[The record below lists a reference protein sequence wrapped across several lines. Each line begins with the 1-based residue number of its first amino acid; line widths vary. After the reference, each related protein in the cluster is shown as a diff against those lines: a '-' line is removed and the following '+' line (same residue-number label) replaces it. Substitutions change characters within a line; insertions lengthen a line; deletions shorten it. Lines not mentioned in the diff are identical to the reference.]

1 MRKYLLL
8 ILSFVFHFSALSAD
22 NYTFCYWIDDNHTA
36 AQTITQTSNTF
47 STTMDVAS
55 LPEGMHTLFVRA
67 RKNTGTWTSPKAS
80 YFYKVQDLP
89 TIKTYYWFDD
99 ETGRREFTNAG
110 GGAMLID
117 VSHLKDGLHCFNA
130 MLTNDAGSPSVPV
143 SRTFIKMPSSTTND
157 STTLTF
163 WIDGAQYSQQ
173 KVAYGN
179 EIVDLELDVADLS
192 VGMHFLQVQAV
203 TNSGSAS
210 NTVSGYFM
218 RMPYQESDGI
228 IAYRYWINDNNA
240 DLAFTTVENPSTPF
254 QFISDLEVAPQ
265 PLRCANFHF
274 EVNDDIPMLYAVNDL
289 HMQIMAAN
297 GHLMKT
303 TNMYAESVAADTLT
317 AEEWTEIKNDT
328 VIKANTP
335 TGETIYWYAMNLEEG
350 DTICLKTDYSST
362 LQVFSHSGNQVF
374 ESKTDSSRVF
384 RQFVADK
391 DEMYYL
397 ALHTVNTTKAQV
409 TLTVDVKEYIHYYN
423 VETSVI
429 GNGSVTSGGIYQEG
443 KEIILIATPAEGFH
457 FVKWSDGIIDNPRVL
472 IITQDYVL
480 TAEFA
485 INTYEVIVETNEHGI
500 VIGDGIY
507 NHGDE
512 VTLIATANEGYC
524 FVRWSNGVEENP
536 YTFMALD
543 NIILSVEFE
552 KVVSTNIDNTHS
564 QSPISNIQKLIRD
577 GQLII
582 IRDGVEYN
590 AQGAV
595 IM

>member
-1 MRKYLLL
+1 M
-8 ILSFVFHFSALSAD
+8 
-22 NYTFCYWIDDNHTA
+22 
-36 AQTITQTSNTF
+36 
-47 STTMDVAS
+47 
-55 LPEGMHTLFVRA
+55 G
-67 RKNTGTWTSPKAS
+67 
-80 YFYKVQDLP
+80 P

-99 ETGRREFTNAG
+99 ETERREFTNAG

-265 PLRCANFHF
+265 PLRCTNFHF

-423 VETSVI
+423 VETYVI

-443 KEIILIATPAEGFH
+443 KEIILSATPAEGFH

-582 IRDGVEYN
+582 ILDGVEYN
-590 AQGAV
+590 AQGV
-595 IM
+595 RL